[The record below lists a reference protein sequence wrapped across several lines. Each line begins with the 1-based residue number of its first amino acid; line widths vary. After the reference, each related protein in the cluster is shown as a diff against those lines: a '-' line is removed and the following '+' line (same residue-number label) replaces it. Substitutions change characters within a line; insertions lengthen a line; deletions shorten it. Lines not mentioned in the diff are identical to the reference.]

1 MMLRISLRLHR
12 IGMAAVTSIMVV
24 SAVAQ
29 AAAFAKAA
37 GKTLTER
44 VTFAVRMMVVGRQVS
59 YLLPIPERVD
69 TMSGYLQWRVFGVAP
84 LIMAFWAA
92 LAAAGMVRGDEER
105 GLVDH
110 WLSSGVSRT
119 RLLAT
124 RSVAFAIASAGAIVA
139 LAVAC
144 AAGSAASGGVAGGV
158 GALSL
163 MGQGLALWA
172 LTLACFGVSL
182 ALTQLVA
189 GRRVA
194 AGLAAAALL
203 FLFLLDSLNRTGHVL
218 RPLRRISPFWY
229 YDKTNAMVPGGHVH
243 VAATASLLAAAAVLV
258 ALSAWAFVRR
268 DTGGPLLRR
277 RPVMRAVVT
286 DPSGNPMLR
295 SAVLET
301 VFEQRVG
308 LTAWVVGT
316 ALVGLFMTSMVKP
329 MAHLLETVPALR
341 PYLAQAGI
349 RDPEQAMIGVF
360 GFGMLELL
368 VAVYAITQVAR
379 WASDDGEGR
388 LEMRLSVPAH
398 RWEVVMQ
405 RAATLAICEAL
416 IVAAAAGMFAV
427 AAAADHLSLG
437 TVSLIQASAL
447 VLPFGLVLGAVGA
460 ALTGWLPRTAV
471 PLITAVAVMGWLVK
485 DLAPLFGWP
494 HWALDF
500 SIFQL
505 YGTPLA
511 TGVYWTG
518 LIILLAV
525 TVGGFAVAL
534 LTMQHRDVGS

>member
-1 MMLRISLRLHR
+1 MLRISLRLHR
-12 IGMAAVTSIMVV
+12 IGFAAVTSIVVV

-29 AAAFAKAA
+29 ASAFAKAV
-37 GKTLTER
+37 GQTVTER
-44 VTFAVRMMVVGRQVS
+44 VTFALRMMVVGRQVS
-59 YLLPIPERVD
+59 YLLPIPDRVD
-69 TMSGYLQWRVFGVAP
+69 TLSGYLQWRVFGVAP
-84 LIMAFWAA
+84 LVVAFWAA

-110 WLSSGVSRT
+110 WLSAGVSRT

-124 RSVAFAIASAGAIVA
+124 RSAAFAVASAGTIVTM
-139 LAVAC
+139 AVAC
-144 AAGSAASGGVAGGV
+144 AAGSAAAGGVAGGV
-158 GALSL
+158 GTLPL
-163 MGQGLALWA
+163 LGQGLALWA
-172 LTLACFGVSL
+172 LTLACFGVAL

-189 GRRVA
+189 GRRAA
-194 AGLAAAALL
+194 AGLAAGALL
-203 FLFLLDSLNRTGHVL
+203 FLFLLDSLNRTGNVL

-229 YDKTNAMVPGGHVH
+229 YDRTNAMVPDGHLH
-243 VAATASLLAAAAVLV
+243 VVATASQFAAAVALV
-258 ALSAWAFVRR
+258 TLSAWAFVRR
-268 DTGGPLLRR
+268 DAGGPLLRR
-277 RPVMRAVVT
+277 RPAMRAAVT
-286 DPSGNPMLR
+286 VPSGNPMLR
-295 SAVLET
+295 TSVLET
-301 VFEQRVG
+301 AFEQRIG

-316 ALVGLFMTSMVKP
+316 AIVGMFMTSLVKP

-349 RDPEQAMIGVF
+349 HDPEQAMIGVF

-388 LEMRLSVPAH
+388 LEMRLSAPVH

-405 RAATLAICEAL
+405 RAAALAVCEAL
-416 IVAAAAGMFAV
+416 IVAAAAGMFSV
-427 AAAADHLSLG
+427 AAAVDHISLG
-437 TVSLIQASAL
+437 TASLVQAAAL

-494 HWALDF
+494 QWVLDF

-534 LTMQHRDVGS
+534 VTMQRRDVGS